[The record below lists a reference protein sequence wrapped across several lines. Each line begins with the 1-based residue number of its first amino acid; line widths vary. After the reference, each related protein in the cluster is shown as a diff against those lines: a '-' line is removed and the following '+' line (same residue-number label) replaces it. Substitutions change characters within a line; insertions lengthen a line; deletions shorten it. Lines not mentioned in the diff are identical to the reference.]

1 MLDDYVMNGMNGAY
15 AMKQYTIYWFF
26 ERLNVDLMM
35 LKRQQNFTGGGSFL
49 AVYRALSLFLLSTNV
64 MASSLPTLFTD
75 LQRATIEG
83 NDDRSLEL
91 CNDILKQSPNDQTAL
106 HCKVVT
112 LIRLG
117 QYDDAL
123 SLIARKFKGTDVDVS
138 FERIYCYY
146 RTNQLK
152 QALEL
157 LNEIKAANNTTSP
170 GILYL
175 EAQLVRL
182 K

>member
-1 MLDDYVMNGMNGAY
+1 
-15 AMKQYTIYWFF
+15 
-26 ERLNVDLMM
+26 
-35 LKRQQNFTGGGSFL
+35 
-49 AVYRALSLFLLSTNV
+49 
-64 MASSLPTLFTD
+64 MASSLPALFTD

-123 SLIARKFKGTDVDVS
+123 SLIARKFKGTDVDLS

-157 LNEIKAANNTTSP
+157 LNDIKAASDTTSP
-170 GILYL
+170 GLLYL
-175 EAQLVRL
+175 EAQLVNLIYIHGRL
-182 K
+182 SKYDTKRDLDIVVFARQVF